1 MRNFMSNSLLVLAAS
16 LGLSLTTSSQAAQ
29 ILLDGEG
36 DSGTTATDKLT
47 ADGAQ
52 DPTFLQGTVN
62 GVIVDNTPA
71 NAAHGSSS
79 FQFQATGGDPNVMN
93 RLMLPGTTSLG
104 SSFTLAAMVKGSVDG
119 RMELFSSYL
128 GGNPHGNIVRFEVN
142 AGGDGAYSRLRF
154 AVGPNVDITT
164 STWGSVSLDG
174 NYHHVAVT
182 FDNGI
187 IKFYRDGVN
196 IESYDESGTITSF
209 TNGDDNIYV
218 GNNTFTGPF
227 QLAGSVDDIL
237 VYDRALTGAEI
248 ENIRLN
254 GAITLVPEP
263 SVLGVLAL
271 AGCGLAARRRR

>member
-1 MRNFMSNSLLVLAAS
+1 MRIFTSNTMLVLAAS
-16 LGLSLTTSSQAAQ
+16 LGLSLTTGVQAAQ
-29 ILLDGEG
+29 ILLDAEG

-47 ADGAQ
+47 ADGSQ

-79 FQFQATGGDPNVMN
+79 FQFQETGDPAIMN

-128 GGNPHGNIVRFEVN
+128 GGGAHGNIIRFEVN
-142 AGGDGAYSRLRF
+142 AGGDGNYSRLRF

-164 STWGSVSLDG
+164 STWGSVTLDG

-182 FDNGI
+182 FDSGI

-196 IESYDESGTITSF
+196 IETYDESGTITSF

-218 GNNTFTGPF
+218 GNNTLAGAF

-237 VYDRALTGAEI
+237 VYDRALTGEEI
-248 ENIRLN
+248 NNIRLN

-271 AGCGLAARRRR
+271 AGCGLAARRRRR